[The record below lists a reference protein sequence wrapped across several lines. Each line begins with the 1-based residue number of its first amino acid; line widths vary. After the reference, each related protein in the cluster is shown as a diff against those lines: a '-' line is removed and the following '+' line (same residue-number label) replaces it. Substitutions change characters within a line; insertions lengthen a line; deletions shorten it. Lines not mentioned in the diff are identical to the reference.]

1 MKITKQ
7 RNNPTACACVVDGVE
22 FVATFETLTNNTN
35 GHPRR
40 SVAIS
45 WKDSRFNQRNAHAFV
60 VVLNYETEQEAAEE
74 LARRI
79 VASWKK

>member
-1 MKITKQ
+1 MKIAKQ
-7 RNNPTACACVVDGVE
+7 RTNPTACACVVGGVE
-22 FVATFETLTNNTN
+22 FVATFETLTNNAN

-40 SVAIS
+40 SVVIS
-45 WKDSRFNQRNAHAFV
+45 WKDSRLNQRNARALV
-60 VVLNYETEQEAAEE
+60 IVLYYETEQEAAEE